1 MLSHHHERVT
11 AGTEADGKEIM
22 TLLLPLLLMVAT
34 ASASVTPMVATA
46 SASDA
51 PCKGDP
57 NHNVGD
63 NWLCDDKCNT
73 CTCLDDGSISATGLC
88 CGDGCTAGP
97 EQPEEPV
104 FEATVVRVAFFF
116 VCLVLL
122 GCLVLCFFMCTRGGS
137 KNASTLVREMEEL
150 ED

>member
-1 MLSHHHERVT
+1 
-11 AGTEADGKEIM
+11 M
-22 TLLLPLLLMVAT
+22 TLLLGLLLMVAT
-34 ASASVTPMVATA
+34 ASASA
-46 SASDA
+46 A

-122 GCLVLCFFMCTRGGS
+122 GCLVLFFFMCTRGGS